1 MTFLN
6 LALLGGLLALA
17 IPIIIH
23 LFHKSRIQRVRWG
36 AMHLLEAVIRQNQR
50 RMRIEQLILLAI
62 RCAIPALLALAMA
75 RPVWKG
81 VQQLLGETKTST
93 VLLLDNSYSMD
104 AGRAGVS
111 NFTIARD
118 EATRIINDLKRG
130 SEVQVV
136 LMGEGGAGLIDQP
149 TYDLARVNQALNGLT
164 AGYGAATPPAA
175 LDFAAG
181 VLGQMHESS
190 RQVVMI
196 SDFQRVSFP
205 ATDDAMLGQMLDRLK
220 KLPLAPAITFFDI
233 GGEVKDNVAIE
244 SLDFSKLMVGV
255 GQKVQIRANLRN
267 FGDAPYKDLRVY
279 FKADGKEKAVSQI
292 ALAPHAK
299 GQVLFTHDFDTAG
312 SHVVEVFADA
322 DALKADNTFLAS
334 IPVRD
339 RVPVLLVNGDPN
351 PEPLKGE
358 TDFAEIALQPY
369 SAGRVELADLIKT
382 TTIRAD
388 DLDAKRLTGASA
400 VVLANVRKLND
411 GQLRALED
419 FVRNGG
425 GLLLFPGNRIDV
437 AWYNSAMFRDSKGVL
452 PMAWGAM
459 SGDLAEKS
467 PAVGVVSQRFENPAL
482 EIFNDPRNGSLADAA
497 VKVWFKMKA
506 TDRSMSANEPVVL
519 ARLDNGD
526 PFLVEKPFG
535 DGKVIVCATAADADW
550 SNLPMR
556 PSYLPLM
563 QRLAVYLAST
573 VFPPRN
579 LDVSKPI
586 VAFLPVADAGKDA
599 KIVAP
604 GGGTANVKVVKKGER
619 GVVEYGR
626 TQRPGLY
633 TLTAPGGQTTHYVV
647 NASRRE
653 SDLQKLT
660 ATEIADLAKEH
671 GVELVRS
678 GAEYKA
684 LDQTRRYGSE
694 LWKTLLWVLLA
705 LAFLEIFLQQR
716 FSRVRGG
723 SVASGRSPIAR
734 PSSPAT

>member
-1 MTFLN
+1 
-6 LALLGGLLALA
+6 
-17 IPIIIH
+17 
-23 LFHKSRIQRVRWG
+23 
-36 AMHLLEAVIRQNQR
+36 
-50 RMRIEQLILLAI
+50 
-62 RCAIPALLALAMA
+62 
-75 RPVWKG
+75 
-81 VQQLLGETKTST
+81 
-93 VLLLDNSYSMD
+93 
-104 AGRAGVS
+104 
-111 NFTIARD
+111 
-118 EATRIINDLKRG
+118 
-130 SEVQVV
+130 
-136 LMGEGGAGLIDQP
+136 
-149 TYDLARVNQALNGLT
+149 
-164 AGYGAATPPAA
+164 
-175 LDFAAG
+175 
-181 VLGQMHESS
+181 
-190 RQVVMI
+190 
-196 SDFQRVSFP
+196 
-205 ATDDAMLGQMLDRLK
+205 
-220 KLPLAPAITFFDI
+220 
-233 GGEVKDNVAIE
+233 
-244 SLDFSKLMVGV
+244 
-255 GQKVQIRANLRN
+255 
-267 FGDAPYKDLRVY
+267 
-279 FKADGKEKAVSQI
+279 
-292 ALAPHAK
+292 
-299 GQVLFTHDFDTAG
+299 
-312 SHVVEVFADA
+312 
-322 DALKADNTFLAS
+322 
-334 IPVRD
+334 
-339 RVPVLLVNGDPN
+339 
-351 PEPLKGE
+351 
-358 TDFAEIALQPY
+358 
-369 SAGRVELADLIKT
+369 
-382 TTIRAD
+382 
-388 DLDAKRLTGASA
+388 
-400 VVLANVRKLND
+400 
-411 GQLRALED
+411 
-419 FVRNGG
+419 
-425 GLLLFPGNRIDV
+425 
-437 AWYNSAMFRDSKGVL
+437 
-452 PMAWGAM
+452 
-459 SGDLAEKS
+459 
-467 PAVGVVSQRFENPAL
+467 
-482 EIFNDPRNGSLADAA
+482 
-497 VKVWFKMKA
+497 MKA

-734 PSSPAT
+734 PSSPAA